1 MAEMKICIICGKEFV
16 PKNHKSRM
24 CSPECR
30 RIRSM
35 ELARDQRKQQKASKP
50 EKAKQPRRRKQKEK
64 TNHDKIAD
72 IAIAARKEGLTY
84 GQYVAKY
91 MGKM

>member
-1 MAEMKICIICGKEFV
+1 MAGTRICIICGKEFV
-16 PKNHKSRM
+16 PKTHKATM
-24 CSPECR
+24 CSHECR
-30 RIRSM
+30 VIRKN
-35 ELARDQRKQQKASKP
+35 EIAKEFNERKKASKP
-50 EKAKQPRRRKQKEK
+50 EKAKQPKRRKQKEK

>member
-16 PKNHKSRM
+16 PKTHKATM
-24 CSPECR
+24 CSHECR
-30 RIRSM
+30 VIRRN
-35 ELARDQRKQQKASKP
+35 EIAKEFNERKKALNAGK
-50 EKAKQPRRRKQKEK
+50 KNQPKRRKQKEK